1 LDTRHTVTIAP
12 ERVKIVNTTHGAIN
26 VNIVSL
32 DTLAMLDVEQSM
44 TASQL
49 VQQKQNAAP
58 HTVTNIQTN
67 AIAIIDA

>member
-1 LDTRHTVTIAP
+1 
-12 ERVKIVNTTHGAIN
+12 
-26 VNIVSL
+26 
-32 DTLAMLDVEQSM
+32 MQDVEQSM

-49 VQQKQNAAP
+49 VQQTQNAAP